1 MSFNRTR
8 GVSANNET
16 PRVTG
21 NFVGTTDEIIQ
32 WAACKWGLDVTWARN
47 QAAAESFWRQN
58 DSFGDFG
65 SDPAACL
72 PGHPIGADGV
82 PGQCPQSVGLLQ
94 VRYPF
99 HRSAFENNNAIR
111 STAYNADYAWSF
123 WRRCFE
129 GEFTWLNSEV
139 RGRQYAAGDGLGCM
153 GVWFAGRWYTS
164 QAITYMN
171 RVPSAGRSIPTPPSG
186 LRRPSAPRLLAPMV
200 GYGVGSGRV
209 RLTWSAPSSTGGSPV
224 TDYVIQRS
232 WNGGRTWVSLS
243 DGVSTSRVYIASGL
257 TNGARYWFRVAARN
271 EVGWGPASNVV
282 LATPRATIPSAPR
295 FLTAAVGTGVGS
307 GRVRLSW
314 VAPSSSGGLPIT
326 DYVVQRSW
334 NGGRTWVSLSDGLS
348 TNRTYTST
356 GMTNGAT
363 YWFRWRLATPSGG
376 VR

>member
-1 MSFNRTR
+1 MLTTVVGSLRRWPRARDRQAIVRPELPAASGSVHDVGVGGTLPSEAQCAARVRPTAENRPANGPFNRTR
-8 GVSANNET
+8 GVSANNEN

-129 GEFTWLNSEV
+129 GQFTWLNSVE

-153 GVWFAGRWYTS
+153 GMWFAGRWYTS
-164 QAITYMN
+164 AAIGYMG
-171 RVPSAGRSIPTPPSG
+171 RVPSASGLIPTPTSG
-186 LRRPSAPRLLAPMV
+186 SASPLGAAAARPDGRLRRGFRPGPSDVERADFHWRRTNHRLRDPAFAERRAKLGIPERR
-200 GYGVGSGRV
+200 RV
-209 RLTWSAPSSTGGSPV
+209 DDAG
-224 TDYVIQRS
+224 
-232 WNGGRTWVSLS
+232 
-243 DGVSTSRVYIASGL
+243 STS
-257 TNGARYWFRVAARN
+257 
-271 EVGWGPASNVV
+271 
-282 LATPRATIPSAPR
+282 PRA
-295 FLTAAVGTGVGS
+295 
-307 GRVRLSW
+307 
-314 VAPSSSGGLPIT
+314 
-326 DYVVQRSW
+326 
-334 NGGRTWVSLSDGLS
+334 
-348 TNRTYTST
+348 
-356 GMTNGAT
+356 
-363 YWFRWRLATPSGG
+363 
-376 VR
+376 